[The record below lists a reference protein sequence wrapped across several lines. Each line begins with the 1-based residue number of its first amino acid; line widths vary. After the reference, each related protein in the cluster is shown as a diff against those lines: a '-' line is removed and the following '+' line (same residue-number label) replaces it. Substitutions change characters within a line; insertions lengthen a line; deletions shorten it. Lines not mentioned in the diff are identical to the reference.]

1 MAAWLAV
8 SRFRGQRATC
18 AQQHCDAI
26 DGASYT
32 RSVSF
37 RFRHGSSTCPLSSG
51 TTLRP
56 ERFLIALRR
65 RLRLPLP
72 MCARSCEGRSCRRR
86 LDALG
91 DHRASC
97 MRSGRVQ
104 RRTVGLERTWM
115 QVFTEAG
122 ARVYPKRL
130 LRDTTV
136 VTDPADGRQL
146 DFVAVELPG
155 VGRP

>member
-1 MAAWLAV
+1 
-8 SRFRGQRATC
+8 
-18 AQQHCDAI
+18 
-26 DGASYT
+26 
-32 RSVSF
+32 
-37 RFRHGSSTCPLSSG
+37 
-51 TTLRP
+51 
-56 ERFLIALRR
+56 
-65 RLRLPLP
+65 
-72 MCARSCEGRSCRRR
+72 
-86 LDALG
+86 
-91 DHRASC
+91 
-97 MRSGRVQ
+97 
-104 RRTVGLERTWM
+104 M